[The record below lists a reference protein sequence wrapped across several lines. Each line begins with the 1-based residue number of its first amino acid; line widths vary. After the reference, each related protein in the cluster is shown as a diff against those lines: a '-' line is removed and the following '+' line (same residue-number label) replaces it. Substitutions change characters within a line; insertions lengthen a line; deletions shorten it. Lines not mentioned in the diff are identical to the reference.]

1 VSGHIAFAA
10 CHAVAERPG
19 KQPSAQT
26 HARTVIAHRHRAN
39 ILAPLSAIARITD
52 RVTANRTPA
61 LQAFPRTSADLTS
74 LLTALAA

>member
-10 CHAVAERPG
+10 CHTAAERPG
-19 KQPSAQT
+19 RQSSAHT

-39 ILAPLSAIARITD
+39 VLAPLSATDRITD

-61 LQAFPRTSADLTS
+61 SQAFLRATTDHTS